1 MLKIYVTKLIIPLV
15 FIFSMLSIPFLW
27 TPEVNDNFNKISQQ
41 ETFEKKST
49 HKESFLITQ
58 NSNFQKYMTIG
69 FLVILILVTICGF
82 MLSGILR
89 HQRVQWQ
96 KRFPKEQKK

>member
-27 TPEVNDNFNKISQQ
+27 TPEVNNNFNKISQQ
-41 ETFEKKST
+41 ETFEKKSI
-49 HKESFLITQ
+49 HRENSSILQ
-58 NSNFQKYMTIG
+58 NSSFQKYMTLG

-82 MLSGILR
+82 MLYGILK
-89 HQRVQWQ
+89 HQRIQWQ